1 MMLKRPKLFQFV
13 GNKSNQILER
23 STHEDVG
30 EAQVVIVSILI
41 VMLL

>member
-1 MMLKRPKLFQFV
+1 MVLKSSKMFQFV
-13 GNKSNQILER
+13 GNKSNQILGR
-23 STHEDVG
+23 STHEGVG